1 MQKERA
7 HLHGSRLLRIFGFAA
22 YPVAP
27 RPCKKS
33 ELICMALGFCVYSQ
47 AFFFLEEQMKDLV
60 FSKLVF
66 VLLLLVLTGGGC
78 GRIMAQA
85 TGLPVAESRT
95 SEDRVDVKS
104 DEGEAQKESF
114 NAGEMI
120 LGHIT
125 DKHSWHICDWKGKA
139 VEVHL
144 PVILLYEG
152 RLHCFSSARFENPSH
167 AYDGFQLRKEAPH
180 MGRIVAVEAGAD
192 GQLRIA
198 EKLPLDFSITKT
210 VAAMMVSTLFLVI
223 LFFFV
228 VRNYKR
234 RGEQAPKGVAALFEP
249 VYLFVRDEVVYANLG
264 KEHGDRYLPYLA
276 TLFFFIFLGNF
287 LGIVPF
293 FPFGA
298 NITGNISVTLVL
310 ALLTFLITMGS
321 STKAY
326 WKHTFNTPG
335 VPMWMKF
342 PIPLMPAIELM
353 EIFTKPFVLMIR
365 LFANMTA
372 GHIIIL
378 GFVSLVLIFGQQSV
392 ALGWAVSPLTI
403 IFGLFADAL
412 ELLVSF
418 IQLSV

>member
-1 MQKERA
+1 MK
-7 HLHGSRLLRIFGFAA
+7 RLVLRYI
-22 YPVAP
+22 
-27 RPCKKS
+27 S
-33 ELICMALGFCVYSQ
+33 
-47 AFFFLEEQMKDLV
+47 V
-60 FSKLVF
+60 F
-66 VLLLLVLTGGGC
+66 LLLVAVAGSGKGILY
-78 GRIMAQA
+78 AQPS
-85 TGLPVAESRT
+85 GMPAEDIHQ
-95 SEDRVDVKS
+95 E
-104 DEGEAQKESF
+104 ESF

-120 LGHIT
+120 LDHIT
-125 DKHSWHICDWKGKA
+125 DKHSWHICDWRGKA

-152 RLHCFSSARFENPSH
+152 RLHCFSSARFENPTH
-167 AYDGFQLRKEAPH
+167 TYGRFQLRKDAPH
-180 MGRIVAVEAGAD
+180 KGKIVALEAGED
-192 GQLRIA
+192 GQLRMA
-198 EKLPLDFSITKT
+198 EKLPWDFSITKT
-210 VAAMMVSTLFLVI
+210 VAAMMVSTLFLIV
-223 LFFFV
+223 LFVFI

-234 RGEQAPKGVAALFEP
+234 RGEKAPKGVAALFEP

-264 KEHGDRYLPYLA
+264 KKHGDKYLPYLA

-342 PIPLMPAIELM
+342 PVPLMPAIELM
-353 EIFTKPFVLMIR
+353 EVFTFVLMIR

-418 IQLSV
+418 IQAYIFTMLSANYFAGALAYEPGGSAHGH

>member
-1 MQKERA
+1 MS
-7 HLHGSRLLRIFGFAA
+7 LFYL
-22 YPVAP
+22 
-27 RPCKKS
+27 
-33 ELICMALGFCVYSQ
+33 YSQ
-47 AFFFLEEQMKDLV
+47 VSFWLEDMAKRLVIRFLVCVGAFLALCQ
-60 FSKLVF
+60 
-66 VLLLLVLTGGGC
+66 GGKS
-78 GRIMAQA
+78 
-85 TGLPVAESRT
+85 LPVAQPLAAGA
-95 SEDRVDVKS
+95 VDARQAETGRQDAAPGMQQEV
-104 DEGEAQKESF
+104 F
-114 NAGEMI
+114 NAGDMI
-120 LGHIT
+120 LDHIT
-125 DKHSWHICDWKGKA
+125 DKHSWHICDWKGEA
-139 VEVHL
+139 VVVHL
-144 PVILLYEG
+144 PVILLHEG
-152 RLHCFSSARFENPSH
+152 KLHCFSSARFENSDH
-167 AYDGFQLRKEAPH
+167 VYGSFQLRTESPH
-180 MGRIVAVEAGAD
+180 KGRIVALEKGSD
-192 GQLRIA
+192 GRVGIA
-198 EKLPLDFSITKT
+198 ERLPWDFSITKT
-210 VAAMMVSTLFLVI
+210 VAAMMVSSLFLVI
-223 LFFFV
+223 LFVFI
-228 VRNYKR
+228 VRNYKK
-234 RGEQAPKGVAALFEP
+234 RGEKAPKGIAALFEP

-342 PIPLMPAIELM
+342 PVPLMPAIEVM

-403 IFGLFADAL
+403 VFGLFADAL

-418 IQLSV
+418 IQAYIFTMLSANYFAGALAYEPGKPSHGH